1 MKRLSLLVTG
11 AAIGAAAL
19 RLAQAFIRRDE
30 EFEAV
35 DIVIPPGPAVAPQPV
50 GEMVVKVDAPAHVVV
65 IWTATDDAAAW
76 VEEMAE
82 QFGTL
87 YEPEESGLPYVL
99 IVSPLYMPVEVG
111 QFLYVG
117 YHQEG
122 EEDGHNPFLS

>member
-1 MKRLSLLVTG
+1 MKRLPPLVVG
-11 AAIGAAAL
+11 VAIGAAAY
-19 RLAQAFIRRDE
+19 RLAQAFLRRDE
-30 EFEAV
+30 DFTAV
-35 DIVIPPGPAVAPQPV
+35 DIIIPPGPAVAPQPV
-50 GEMVVKVDAPAHVVV
+50 GEMVVRGDAPAHVVV

-76 VEEMAE
+76 VEEMAD

-111 QFLYVG
+111 QFLYAG

>member
-1 MKRLSLLVTG
+1 MKRLSPILFG
-11 AAIGAAAL
+11 AVIGAAAL
-19 RLAQAFIRRDE
+19 RLMQSFLNREDE
-30 EFEAV
+30 YEPE

-111 QFLYVG
+111 QFLYAG